1 MVVIRLW
8 RGNSRLDGEYSRVI
22 EDVNRGRF
30 YELEYSEKREGVY
43 LDESIPT
50 WRKVAGLE
58 SLMTHGFYTD
68 CNTLSDAELVKTFYV
83 EGDK

>member
-8 RGNSRLDGEYSRVI
+8 RGNSKLDGEYSRVI

-30 YELEYSEKREGVY
+30 YELAYSERRENVY

-50 WRKVAGLE
+50 WRKVAGLNA
-58 SLMTHGFYTD
+58 LIKHGFWTD
-68 CNTLSDAELVKTFYV
+68 HNTLEDAELVKTFYV
-83 EGDK
+83 EGE

>member
-22 EDVNRGRF
+22 EVVNLKRF
-30 YELEYSEKREGVY
+30 YELEYSEKRESVY

-50 WRKVAGLE
+50 WRKVAGLNA
-58 SLMTHGFYTD
+58 LVKHGFWTD
-68 CNTLSDAELVKTFYV
+68 HNTLEDAELVKTFYV
-83 EGDK
+83 EGE